1 MIDNLLFMPNY
12 MLVVEYDGSNY
23 SGFQKQPGLRTIE
36 DEIVGNLIRILQE
49 VVKIAY
55 AGRTDAGVSAT
66 SQVVSFKTRKLLEER
81 RFRWSLNSLL
91 PEDIVVKSV
100 QEVPPEFHARRSA
113 RYREYTYYILN
124 RGYPSAF
131 GRRYLFETRKLD
143 IEAMICGV
151 NYLVGRHDFRS
162 FCKPSS
168 SGRNTIRELVS
179 VTCKRESDFVIL
191 AFKANSFLHQMVRMM
206 VGAILRVGLGEAL
219 PEDIRD
225 LLSRK
230 QPAALCSPVEPQGL
244 FLTGVEY

>member
-1 MIDNLLFMPNY
+1 MPNY
-12 MLVVEYDGSNY
+12 KLIVEYDGNNY
-23 SGFQKQPGLRTIE
+23 SGFQRQPGLRTIE

-49 VVKIAY
+49 EVKIAY

-66 SQVVSFKTRKLLEER
+66 NQVISFKTQQLLEER
-81 RFRWSLNSLL
+81 RFRWSLNSIL

-100 QEVPPEFHARRSA
+100 QEVPLEFHARRSA

-143 IEAMICGV
+143 IEAMICGA

-168 SGRNTIRELVS
+168 SVRNTIRELVS
-179 VTCKRESDFVIL
+179 VTCKREFDFVVL
-191 AFKANSFLHQMVRMM
+191 VFKANSFLHQMVRMM
-206 VGAILRVGLGEAL
+206 IGAILKVGLGKAV
-219 PEDIRD
+219 PEDVRD
-225 LLSRK
+225 LLSIKRSTV
-230 QPAALCSPVEPQGL
+230 LCSPVEPQGL